1 MEAPPPPASSLPA
14 TPPEPDDAALVR
26 LAQAGDRGALDTLV
40 RRHHAEV
47 ARLLWRFARR
57 HADLED
63 LVQEVFLRVV
73 RHLDQWRAEQ
83 PFDHWL
89 RRITV
94 NLGRDYCRRQSV
106 RRRWQVDLPADDDT
120 PAPEAV
126 EPGADPAARSAAR
139 EIKDF
144 LAQLPA
150 DDRTLLTLHY
160 LEGWD
165 FAQIGQHLGW
175 SRPVTKLRAFRA
187 RRRLLSLFQ
196 SASRL

>member
-1 MEAPPPPASSLPA
+1 MEVLPPTAPDSPAPPPP
-14 TPPEPDDAALVR
+14 PDDAVLVR
-26 LAQAGDRGALDTLV
+26 RAQAGDRGALDALI

-47 ARLLWRFARR
+47 ARILWRFTRR

-89 RRITV
+89 RRIVV
-94 NLGRDYCRRQSV
+94 NLGRDYYRRQAV
-106 RRRWQVDLPADDDT
+106 RRRWQIDLPAEDDA

-126 EPGADPAARSAAR
+126 EPSADPAARAAAH
-139 EIKDF
+139 EVKDF
-144 LAQLPA
+144 LAQLSP

-165 FAQIGQHLGW
+165 FARIGQLLGW

-187 RRRLLSLFQ
+187 RRRLRALFQ
-196 SASRL
+196 SASPP